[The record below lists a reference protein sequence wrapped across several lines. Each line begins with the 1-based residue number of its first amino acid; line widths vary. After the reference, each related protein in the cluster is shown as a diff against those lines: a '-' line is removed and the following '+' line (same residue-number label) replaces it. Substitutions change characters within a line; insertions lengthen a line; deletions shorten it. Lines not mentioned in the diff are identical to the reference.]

1 MNGMEGR
8 FLLCQ
13 VRKRK
18 NTYQS
23 VNSVKTDCVWGE
35 SVKRNASYIM
45 YFFDAS
51 PVQLEKP
58 TNFTSCVWG
67 NSRLPGER
75 KRGL

>member
-1 MNGMEGR
+1 MEWRGG
-8 FLLCQ
+8 FYCVKLE
-13 VRKRK
+13 KEK

-23 VNSVKTDCVWGE
+23 VKSVKTDCVWGE

-58 TNFTSCVWG
+58 TNLRVACGVI
-67 NSRLPGER
+67 LDY
-75 KRGL
+75 RGKEKGGYE